1 MSSGNVTPGRQDQA
15 MAGEREAQDARM
27 RALVWGEIVDAMQQI
42 EEGGE
47 PSRLAVLLEH
57 RSSRWRRYAILA
69 PEPGYASAANIAAA
83 VDEAKVAELTQRV
96 S

>member
-1 MSSGNVTPGRQDQA
+1 MWD
-15 MAGEREAQDARM
+15 
-27 RALVWGEIVDAMQQI
+27 EIVDATQQI

-57 RSSRWRRYAILA
+57 RANRWRRYAILA
-69 PEPGYASAANIAAA
+69 PEPGYAAAA
-83 VDEAKVAELTQRV
+83 DIAVGVDEAGAADYMRGAADPDADREVQRV